1 MGAIPEIIDAKSVS
15 KVSIGI
21 FISAVFKV
29 SGLAGALGASLGLVL
44 SLHPEMTRIA
54 MLKLKRILAKRNFR
68 IVIIIFWVA
77 KINFINSNCK

>member
-21 FISAVFKV
+21 FTSAVFNV
-29 SGLAGALGASLGLVL
+29 SVLTGAFGASLGLVF
-44 SLHPEMTRIA
+44 SLHPEMTRIDI
-54 MLKLKRILAKRNFR
+54 LKLIIILAKRNFR
-68 IVIIIFWVA
+68 IAIIIFWVA